1 LPEGILSL
9 IVLIFVAA
17 GMPTIMN
24 PENQQ
29 ALNTDGSILNANL
42 YFFSWAGLAVAVYI
56 FCTWLFHHC
65 FTKRNLPAGVPSNKW
80 YLLLAAA
87 VIVMSSAVRLLD
99 QNCETDSKLCHRTKF
114 AVAAGAMGTF
124 CALVV
129 SILSFTNHLGM
140 WPEAITAGLLFV
152 LFVLG
157 IAFLT
162 FGGEN
167 APASNVGNLYFST
180 VRTNCR
186 MRPYLLTFRSYLSHS
201 FLYDVF
207 NTTQWICFLLSMFL
221 ASHSLLPLGWD
232 VDSNIIEVGST
243 TLITPGVSAEPAT
256 MLTPISIP

>member
-1 LPEGILSL
+1 MPEGILSL

-24 PENQQ
+24 PDNQQ

-56 FCTWLFHHC
+56 FCTWLFHRC
-65 FTKRNLPAGVPSNKW
+65 FTKRNLTAGVPSNKW

-114 AVAAGAMGTF
+114 AIAAGAMGTF

-140 WPEAITAGLLFV
+140 WPEAISAGLIFV

-186 MRPYLLTFRSYLSHS
+186 MRALFAYSSSESHTHLSPPRH
-201 FLYDVF
+201 F
-207 NTTQWICFLLSMFL
+207 NTT
-221 ASHSLLPLGWD
+221 
-232 VDSNIIEVGST
+232 
-243 TLITPGVSAEPAT
+243 
-256 MLTPISIP
+256 

>member
-17 GMPTIMN
+17 GMPAIMN
-24 PENQQ
+24 PDNQQ

-65 FTKRNLPAGVPSNKW
+65 FKKRNLTAGVPSNKW

-87 VIVMSSAVRLLD
+87 VIVVSSASRLLD
-99 QNCETDSKLCHRTKF
+99 QNCESSDSKLCHRTKF
-114 AVAAGAMGTF
+114 AIAAGAMGTF

-129 SILSFTNHLGM
+129 SILSFTNHLSM
-140 WPEAITAGLLFV
+140 WPEAITAGFVCV

-167 APASNVGNLYFST
+167 APASNVGNLFFST
-180 VRTNCR
+180 VRTFCR
-186 MRPYLLTFRSYLSHS
+186 MGALLFPRTSRPYLSH
-201 FLYDVF
+201 
-207 NTTQWICFLLSMFL
+207 
-221 ASHSLLPLGWD
+221 
-232 VDSNIIEVGST
+232 
-243 TLITPGVSAEPAT
+243 TLFSP
-256 MLTPISIP
+256 